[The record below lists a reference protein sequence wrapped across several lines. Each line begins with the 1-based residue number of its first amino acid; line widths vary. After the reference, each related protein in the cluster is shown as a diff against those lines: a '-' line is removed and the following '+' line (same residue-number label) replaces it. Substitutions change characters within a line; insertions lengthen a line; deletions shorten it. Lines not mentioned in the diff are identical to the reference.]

1 MRLIL
6 VIISALTAIIC
17 FIISLCLM
25 GEIIGIVFAIL
36 AVIVSLIWKWLINSD
51 PDSDLKI

>member
-36 AVIVSLIWKWLINSD
+36 AVIVSLIWRWLINSD

>member
-6 VIISALTAIIC
+6 VIISTLTAIIC

-25 GEIIGIVFAIL
+25 GELIGIVFAVL
-36 AVIVSLIWKWLINSD
+36 AIISCLIWIWLINSD
-51 PDSDLKI
+51 LDCDLKI